1 MKFQIILFTL
11 VAVLLGGC
19 ADLGFTSLPE
29 AASHIELVGLSSPKI
44 NVHPPELR
52 FKASKFEL
60 SGGVAKVFGA
70 DTTEHT
76 RLTVSF
82 YDQTGQKLQR
92 TEVDFSPRRLES
104 YRRSIYH
111 RGLYKLSLDELP
123 LGTTRIEV
131 RAHE

>member
-1 MKFQIILFTL
+1 MKFQIIFFTL
-11 VAVLLGGC
+11 AAVLLGGC
-19 ADLGFTSLPE
+19 ADLGFAPLPE
-29 AASHIELVGLSSPKI
+29 SASHIELVGLSSPKI

-60 SGGVAKVFGA
+60 SGAVAKAFGA

-82 YDQTGQKLQR
+82 CDQTGRLLQSA
-92 TEVDFSPRRLES
+92 EVDFSPRRLES

-111 RGLYKLSLDELP
+111 RGHYKLSLDALP
-123 LGTTRIEV
+123 PGTKRIEV